1 MIQNFRPG
9 IKLIETHKFR
19 TPKQTH
25 KTHKLILSERESSLT
40 VKQTHKT
47 HKTHKKST
55 VNKLIKLIVGAR
67 NNQTHEFGACVTLPD
82 WVSDRFIKGLQTSYE
97 FYEFPPALTREGK
110 QGSIDLKHVQKGT
123 AGKLIELVKLIQST
137 GGL

>member
-1 MIQNFRPG
+1 MTQTIRPG
-9 IKLIETHKFR
+9 NKLIKLIKFL
-19 TPKQTH
+19 TGKQTH

-55 VNKLIKLIVGAR
+55 VNKLIKLIAGAG
-67 NNQTHEFGACVTLPD
+67 NNQTHEFGTGATLPN
-82 WVSDRFIKGLQTSYE
+82 WISGRFVTGLQAPYE
-97 FYEFPPALTREGK
+97 FYEFPPALTCEEK

-123 AGKLIELVKLIQST
+123 AGKLIELVKLIQPA